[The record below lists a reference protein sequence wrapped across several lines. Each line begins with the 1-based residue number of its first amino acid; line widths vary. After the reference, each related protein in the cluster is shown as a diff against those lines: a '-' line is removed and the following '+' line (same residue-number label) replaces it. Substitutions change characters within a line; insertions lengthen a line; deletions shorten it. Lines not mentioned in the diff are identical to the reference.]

1 MNCHWNDY
9 SVPTRKNYIPILR
22 NIVRIMTGYYDI
34 VLGMIP
40 LALATITAA
49 LSIAGFSLTTA
60 VPLASLVA
68 VGLIGHAMFVRTP
81 VDAPAPSR
89 NTGFEPAD

>member
-1 MNCHWNDY
+1 MY
-9 SVPTRKNYIPILR
+9 
-22 NIVRIMTGYYDI
+22 IMTGYYDF

-49 LSIAGFSLTTA
+49 LSIAGLSLTTA

-81 VDAPAPSR
+81 VDASTSTR